1 LQLADFSVW
10 GRAFQAAGAVIITA
24 SVAAAL
30 ISLIVTRQI
39 PKARLLLAEG
49 IIMGLSVMV
58 SGTLLRVIA
67 LDSWKEIQM
76 FTVILSLRILLKKV
90 FVWEEARLR
99 ARLEREW
106 SPSRPSS

>member
-10 GRAFQAAGAVIITA
+10 GRAFQAVGAVIITA

-30 ISLIVTRQI
+30 ISLIATRQI
-39 PKARLLLAEG
+39 PKARLVLAEG

-76 FTVILSLRILLKKV
+76 FSVILALRILLKKV

-99 ARLEREW
+99 ARLDWEW
-106 SPSRPSS
+106 TPSRPGS